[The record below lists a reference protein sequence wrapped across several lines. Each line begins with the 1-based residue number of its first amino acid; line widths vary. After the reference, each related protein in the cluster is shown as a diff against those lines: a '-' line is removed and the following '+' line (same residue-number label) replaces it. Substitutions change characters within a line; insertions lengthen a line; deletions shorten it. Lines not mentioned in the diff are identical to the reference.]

1 MSSKTSRVCNWPD
14 YNKALIHRGSI
25 TLWIDESVFTQEPPQ
40 GERGRPFQYANALIE
55 AALTLK
61 NLFRLSYRSLQGFL
75 SSLLELMACEYDVPD
90 YTTLCRRQ
98 SGLKFKLKPCHFKGP
113 IHLLVDSTG
122 LKIYGQGEWCVKK
135 HGATYQRTWRKVH
148 LGVDADSL
156 EIVSCQLSGSRV
168 QDSAVLPA
176 LLNDIKTEVGRITA
190 DGAYDTFPCYEMA
203 LKRGAKALF
212 PPRRDAR
219 LSSQTPYH
227 KKAASDEAI
236 AQRDNTIKHINEVG
250 RQRWKEAVGYHK
262 RSLVET
268 TMYRLKALMGER
280 LRAKT
285 QANQHLELMLRA
297 CALNKMIAL
306 GRPCRASV

>member
-14 YNKALIHRGSI
+14 YNKALIRRGSI
-25 TLWIDESVFTQEPPQ
+25 TLWIDESVFTHEPAQ
-40 GERGRPFQYANALIE
+40 GERGRPFQYANSLIE

-61 NLFRLSYRSLQGFL
+61 SLFHLSYRSLQGFL
-75 SSLLELMACEYDVPD
+75 ASLLELMDCDYDVPN

-98 SGLKFKLKPCHFKGP
+98 SGLKLKPCHFNGP
-113 IHLLVDSTG
+113 LHLLVDSTG
-122 LKIYGQGEWCVKK
+122 LKIYGEGEWCVKK

-168 QDSAVLPA
+168 QDSAVLA
-176 LLNDIKTEVGRITA
+176 TLLNDITTEIDTIIA
-190 DGAYDTFPCYEMA
+190 DGAYDTFSCYEMA
-203 LKRGAKALF
+203 LRRKAKAIF

-219 LSSQTPYH
+219 LSAQTPYH

-236 AQRDNTIKHINEVG
+236 GQRDETIEQINRVG
-250 RQRWKEAVGYHK
+250 RRGWKQAVGYHK

-268 TMYRLKALMGER
+268 TMYRLKALMGDR

-285 QANQHLELMLRA
+285 RANQHLELMLRVR
-297 CALNKMIAL
+297 ALNKMITL
-306 GRPCRASV
+306 GRPCRVPI